1 MKNTDK
7 DKIREPFPPE
17 QTPNPPQIVDPN
29 LKNERGERS
38 APANNNQENNK
49 PAEKEENQKIKD
61 TGKRLGDPTE
71 IDDETTI

>member
-1 MKNTDK
+1 MKNADK
-7 DKIREPFPPE
+7 DKIREPFRPE

-29 LKNERGERS
+29 LKNERNERS
-38 APANNNQENNK
+38 APTNSKKNNK
-49 PAEKEENQKIKD
+49 PAEKQENQKVKD

>member
-7 DKIREPFPPE
+7 DKVREPFPPE
-17 QTPNPPQIVDPN
+17 HTPNPPQIIDPN

-38 APANNNQENNK
+38 TPANSNEETEK
-49 PAEKEENQKIKD
+49 PGKQQVKD